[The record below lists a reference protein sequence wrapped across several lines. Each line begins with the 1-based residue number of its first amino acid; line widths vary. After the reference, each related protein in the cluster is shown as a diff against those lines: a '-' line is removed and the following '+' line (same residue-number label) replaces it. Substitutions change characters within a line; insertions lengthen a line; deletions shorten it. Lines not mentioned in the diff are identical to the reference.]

1 MINNKKVMFMT
12 QGLANRKYKLIEEIT
27 GIDNEEEL
35 IELEAHLQRLKTKRE
50 WQDIVKPIREKI
62 SIEDLKKEQGYQP
75 MSKEEFDKLVKELDI
90 QESIEELLSML
101 D

>member
-1 MINNKKVMFMT
+1 MFMT
-12 QGLANRKYKLIEEIT
+12 QDLANRKYKLIEEIT

-35 IELEAHLQRLKTKRE
+35 VELEAHLQRLKTKRE
-50 WQDIVKPIREKI
+50 WHDIVRPMREEI
-62 SIEDLKKEQGYQP
+62 SIEALKKEQGYEP
-75 MSKEEFDKLVKELDI
+75 ISKEEFDRLVKELDI